1 MLKKRSLSIAGHR
14 TSITLEPAFW
24 DELKAIAAVEG
35 KSLAGLVAEIDRT
48 RAPGA
53 GGLSSALR
61 VFALARLKAQI
72 PAAR

>member
-24 DELKAIAAVEG
+24 DELKEIAAIEHR
-35 KSLAGLVAEIDRT
+35 SLASVVAEVDRG
-48 RAPGA
+48 REHGS

-61 VFALARLKAQI
+61 VFVLNRLHARLRSI
-72 PAAR
+72 P